1 MLWGVSA
8 LKFSVFQKTAFSKFS
23 IDWTCCLTD
32 RKCNKYFSYNL
43 PSSIGAR
50 LVLDRSI
57 EPKFWSIE
65 IRSEGFLKG
74 LLSHVFFTLFNFSKS
89 FLLSLSLRPIHLK
102 PIFVIFFLIFL
113 KFFYLQVPVCP
124 FYPFFFILFTFFM
137 HFRCNFRTDRIL
149 GFLMFQLVSFK
160 FNH

>member
-1 MLWGVSA
+1 MFFKKLVFQIFDWSNLLLDRSKMR
-8 LKFSVFQKTAFSKFS
+8 LKFWIQFS
-23 IDWTCCLTD
+23 WLD
-32 RKCNKYFSYNL
+32 RC
-43 PSSIGAR
+43 SIGAGSIEI
-50 LVLDRSI
+50 DYRSI
-57 EPKFWSIE
+57 EPNFQPIE

-74 LLSHVFFTLFNFSKS
+74 FLSHVFFTLFNFSKS

-102 PIFVIFFLIFL
+102 PIFVIFFIIFL